1 MVAFLGHAAESEPP
15 ETCAT
20 SAACEATGLK
30 FFDKS
35 LVKAPYSDKRD
46 EGLPPTAWRFTD
58 QVGASDIVPVGA
70 KVVFVGACRLG
81 EVFRSLWAIDESPT
95 QALIVP
101 TVKETYLGH
110 ASAAMLA
117 ISDRLAQGQS
127 VYDAVVYANTVTL
140 KDVALKFSVLGGN
153 QGRDVYVK

>member
-1 MVAFLGHAAESEPP
+1 M
-15 ETCAT
+15 
-20 SAACEATGLK
+20 
-30 FFDKS
+30 
-35 LVKAPYSDKRD
+35 
-46 EGLPPTAWRFTD
+46 
-58 QVGASDIVPVGA
+58 
-70 KVVFVGACRLG
+70 
-81 EVFRSLWAIDESPT
+81 
-95 QALIVP
+95 LIVP

-117 ISDRLAQGQS
+117 ISDSLAKGNS